1 MVYETLLTLPAEQ
14 RNLSTTLRSLEQGA
28 PVSLQLAPV
37 VTEAAVV
44 VNMGTGLTG
53 PIGPKGDRG
62 DPGVKGDT
70 GDQGERG
77 LQGDPG
83 PQGISGPKGDPG
95 NDGAIGPAGATGPA
109 GPKGDTGD
117 PGPPGAVG
125 PAGPTGL
132 TGPAGA
138 TGAAGPQGVP
148 GPKGDTGNTGPQGAQ
163 GLKGDPGDAGPAG
176 ATGATGAQGPQG
188 LKGDTG
194 DSGPAGPVGPAGSQ
208 GNPGIQGP
216 KGDPGDTGPIGLT
229 GPQGVQGPQGLKGDT
244 GDQGP
249 IGLTG
254 PAGATGAQ
262 GPQGIKGDTGNTGAT
277 GPAGATGSTGATGP
291 AGPTGAT
298 GPAGPGVP
306 VGGTTGQV
314 LTKTGG
320 ADYATGWSDP
330 ASGVGGSSDPL
341 DLIARTTVTSPAANT
356 TRVFGRK
363 VGGRMMPAFVGPSGV
378 DSSLQ
383 PFFGR
388 NAIVFNRP
396 QGNGTA
402 IAAVGMTFTA
412 VGTAT
417 AANVTLNSLQNSM
430 KRLEYAV
437 TTAATTA
444 VCGWRGAASQYGR
457 GTAPYGGFH
466 YVVRFG
472 IPPRGNAVGTRRMFV
487 GLYSSTA
494 VPTDV
499 EPRTLLN
506 MIGVGFNAAD
516 VNMQMMHNDGS
527 GAATQV
533 DLGASFPKPSAGT
546 EVYDLAIFCAPG
558 GTTIH
563 WQVTHLVT
571 GATAEGS
578 ITTDMP
584 AAATML
590 NVYAY
595 HSVGGTSS
603 VIGLLHMGTYIE
615 TDF

>member
-1 MVYETLLTLPAEQ
+1 MVYETFLTLPAEQ
-14 RNLSTTLRSLEQGA
+14 RNLSTTLRSLGQGA

-83 PQGISGPKGDPG
+83 PQGVPGPKGDPG

-117 PGPPGAVG
+117 PGTPGAV
-125 PAGPTGL
+125 GPTGL

-148 GPKGDTGNTGPQGAQ
+148 GPKGDTGDTGPQGPQ

-194 DSGPAGPVGPAGSQ
+194 DVGPAGSVGPAGPQ

-306 VGGTTGQV
+306 VGGTIGQV

-330 ASGVGGSSDPL
+330 ASGGGGGSSDPL
-341 DLIARTTVTSPAANT
+341 DLISRPTVTSPAADT
-356 TRVFGRK
+356 TRLFGHK
-363 VGGRMMPAFVGPSGV
+363 VGGRMMAGFMGPSGMG
-378 DSSLQ
+378 SPIQ

-388 NAIVFNRP
+388 NAIAFNRP

-402 IAAVGMTFTA
+402 IAAIGMTFTA
-412 VGTAT
+412 AGTAT
-417 AANVTLNSLQNSM
+417 AANVALTSLQNSM

-457 GTAPYGGFH
+457 GTALYGGFH

-499 EPRTLLN
+499 EPSTLLN

-516 VNMQMMHNDGS
+516 VNMRMMHNDGS

-563 WQVTHLVT
+563 WQVKHLVT

-590 NVYAY
+590 NPYAY
-595 HSVGGTSS
+595 HSVGGASS
-603 VIGLLHMGTYIE
+603 VIGLLHMSTYIE
-615 TDF
+615 TGF